1 MKRSALPRHRD
12 LFEEP
17 SSTDVITLPKV
28 PRAEAVHL
36 LAKLLSEIAEARG
49 DRSADAEA
57 GDDQD
62 QQ

>member
-17 SSTDVITLPKV
+17 SSTSVITLPKIH
-28 PRAEAVHL
+28 RAEAIHL
-36 LAKLLSEIAEARG
+36 LSKLLSEVVDARR
-49 DRSADAEA
+49 DRSADTDA

>member
-17 SSTDVITLPKV
+17 SSTSVITLPKV
-28 PRAEAVHL
+28 HRAEAVQL
-36 LAKLLSEIAEARG
+36 LSRLLSEIADARR
-49 DRSADAEA
+49 DQSADAEA

>member
-1 MKRSALPRHRD
+1 MNRSALPQHRD

-17 SSTDVITLPKV
+17 SSTSLITLPKV
-28 PRAEAVHL
+28 HRAEAIHL
-36 LAKLLSEIAEARG
+36 LSRLLGEVADAWR

>member
-17 SSTDVITLPKV
+17 SSTNLITLPKLH
-28 PRAEAVHL
+28 RAEVVHL
-36 LAKLLSEIAEARG
+36 LSKLLSEVADVRG

-62 QQ
+62 Q

>member
-17 SSTDVITLPKV
+17 SSTSVITLPKV
-28 PRAEAVHL
+28 NRAEAVQL
-36 LAKLLSEIAEARG
+36 LSRLLSEIADARR
-49 DRSADAEA
+49 DRRADAEA